1 MVAPAVA
8 PVVPALILVWDTVVV
23 EVSESAIVV
32 SPGASSMRPSATPVV
47 APVVAPASVP
57 AFELVGDAVVVPV
70 SESSVVA
77 TNADNTTSDNVVAES
92 ECKDSSQKKILH
104 RK

>member
-8 PVVPALILVWDTVVV
+8 PASVPSLILVWDTVVV
-23 EVSESAIVV
+23 EVSKAAVVV
-32 SPGASSMRPSATPVV
+32 SPAAVVPAVAPVV

-70 SESSVVA
+70 SESSVVT
-77 TNADNTTSDNVVAES
+77 TNADNSTSDNVVAES